1 MKKEGKKASKAPV
14 KTDVKLAKGDSV
26 KIIGEFKKLGIRITD
41 FMDSLLNSEKK
52 TLLVRSFTINDFSE
66 SIKSFNRDTPKKK
79 ILELFRALDTEAN
92 GTIDSSELFKLWI
105 RGKELTDSEDVLYRL
120 LYRHLR
126 ETQFVEPLQKFQVL
140 GVGENE
146 KIT

>member
-1 MKKEGKKASKAPV
+1 
-14 KTDVKLAKGDSV
+14 
-26 KIIGEFKKLGIRITD
+26 
-41 FMDSLLNSEKK
+41 MDSLLNSEKK
-52 TLLVRSFTINDFSE
+52 TSLVRSFTINDFSE

-92 GTIDSSELFKLWI
+92 GTINSSELFKLWI

-126 ETQFVEPLQKFQVL
+126 ETQFAEPLQKFQVM

-146 KIT
+146 KISESLFTSVFV

>member
-1 MKKEGKKASKAPV
+1 M
-14 KTDVKLAKGDSV
+14 
-26 KIIGEFKKLGIRITD
+26 GEFKKLGIRITD
-41 FMDSLLNSEKK
+41 FIDSLLNSEKK
-52 TLLVRSFTINDFSE
+52 TSLVRSFTINDFSE

-92 GTIDSSELFKLWI
+92 GTINSSELFKLWI

-126 ETQFVEPLQKFQVL
+126 ETQFAEPLQKFQVM

-146 KIT
+146 KISESLFTSVFV